1 MAADAD
7 VTVMTMAFEATHEER
22 LGAVLAAYVVTSRG
36 QPGCLNIDL
45 CASVTRPGRYLV
57 LEKWATRDAQRQH
70 LDSPAAVEMAAACS
84 GLLVRPPEV
93 DLWDGISAH
102 DLR

>member
-1 MAADAD
+1 MATDGD
-7 VTVMTMAFEATHEER
+7 LTVMTMAFEAAQEER

-36 QPGCLNIDL
+36 QHGCLNIDL
-45 CASVTRPGRYLV
+45 CASVTRPGHYLV
-57 LEKWATRDAQRQH
+57 VEKWATRQAQREH
-70 LDSPAAVEMAAACS
+70 LDSPAAVEMASACT